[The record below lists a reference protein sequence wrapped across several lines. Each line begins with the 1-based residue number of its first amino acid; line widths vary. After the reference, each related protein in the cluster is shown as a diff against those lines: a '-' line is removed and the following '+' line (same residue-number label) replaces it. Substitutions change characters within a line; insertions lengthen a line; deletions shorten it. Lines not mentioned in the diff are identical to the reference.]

1 MKNRR
6 KKKRIYYT
14 RPKPQEQDRYFTE
27 REKNLNER
35 DSFLSDKQTV
45 LDSNQKILDD
55 TLHEIRK
62 INNQIKGNINSLK
75 KAIDRQYIEDDDADK
90 FIRNT
95 LKTIEGNATL
105 LSIRMN
111 AYDIM
116 LNPASATKELDMP
129 IVVFSKVEKVYKCL
143 YSSRKEKNLEII
155 LNGNSTREYRL
166 RNSIELAFFIIIENA
181 IKYSPEGDEITITFE
196 ESVNSLKVEFHSWGI
211 CPGDEEMIR
220 LTERGY
226 RSKNVVHKS
235 DYEGSGLGLY
245 LLKQICEANN
255 VLYMFEKKSE
265 CRVISGIDFHPFVVT
280 LRFCDQ

>member
-1 MKNRR
+1 M
-6 KKKRIYYT
+6 
-14 RPKPQEQDRYFTE
+14 E
-27 REKNLNER
+27 
-35 DSFLSDKQTV
+35 
-45 LDSNQKILDD
+45 SNQKILDD

-75 KAIDRQYIEDDDADK
+75 KAIDGQYIEDDNADR
-90 FIRNT
+90 FIHNT

-116 LNPASATKELDMP
+116 LNPASASKELDMP
-129 IVVFSKVEKVYKCL
+129 MVVFSKVEKVYKCL
-143 YSSRKEKNLEII
+143 YPSRKEKNLEII
-155 LNGNSTREYRL
+155 LNGKSTSEYRL

-181 IKYSPEGDEITITFE
+181 IKYSPDGDEINITFE
-196 ESVNSLKVEFHSWGI
+196 ESVNELKVEFHSWGI
-211 CPGDEEMIR
+211 CPGDEEMTR

-226 RSKNVVHKS
+226 RSKNIVNKD

-255 VLYMFEKKSE
+255 VAYILKKKSE
-265 CRVISGIDFHPFVVT
+265 LKVLSGVEYHPFIVT
-280 LRFCDQ
+280 LTFSKE